1 MGIAGLTAVSEFVK
15 VPVAPVVM
23 AAVRLYDFIKSQKL
37 RYGHTIFSREQILEQ
52 FKRHPATPPS
62 AGDIA
67 TAALM
72 WLARGEHLLFINGKG
87 ETVHDQAMWFSDAE
101 PIKDLQLP
109 SDEALKLRILGHL
122 RRIHANFVASK
133 GNFTMRP
140 CQDNDMHV
148 VPSVPKGALNTKQRE
163 AIDHVL
169 NNWLTVIQG
178 APGSGKT
185 AVGIT
190 HVSTIFHW
198 IEVLTHVGRQ
208 ANALCD
214 LLGGS
219 TENARTIHSNYHRL
233 SKSALY
239 QEYAGNK
246 EVLILDEVYNAD
258 DWTFE
263 KALAAAPEASRLIL
277 VGDPDQ
283 IRPIPDEKG
292 AGTPAL
298 DIANAFPQHVI
309 YLDENMR
316 QRNDARQIYSVV
328 TAIRKKQPKSIDWS
342 RDLNGDS
349 AAVLLTP
356 VGGTSGI
363 LTEIT
368 RMIQRLR
375 SDLAP
380 HEVGTGREH
389 SWQLITFYNGN
400 DPEKQGD
407 GVDQLNGHV
416 ETFLERSGFFSPGG
430 RVDGRPARKRHAVT
444 TRLSMYEGFKVKARS
459 GSVFLLCVL
468 TPRVAP

>member
-1 MGIAGLTAVSEFVK
+1 
-15 VPVAPVVM
+15 
-23 AAVRLYDFIKSQKL
+23 
-37 RYGHTIFSREQILEQ
+37 
-52 FKRHPATPPS
+52 
-62 AGDIA
+62 
-67 TAALM
+67 M
-72 WLARGEHLLFINGKG
+72 WLARGEHMLFINGRG
-87 ETVHDQAMWFSDAE
+87 ETVRDQVAWFSDEE
-101 PIKDLQLP
+101 PIRDLQLP
-109 SDEALKLRILGHL
+109 SDELLKMKIVGHL
-122 RRIHANFVASK
+122 KRIYTNFLESK

-140 CQDNDMHV
+140 CIDPEIDL
-148 VPSVPKGALNTKQRE
+148 VPAVPKGQLNTKQRLV
-163 AIDHVL
+163 IDHAL
-169 NNWLTVIQG
+169 NNWLTVVQG
-178 APGSGKT
+178 PPGSGKT

-190 HVSTIFHW
+190 HMATIFHW

-208 ANALCD
+208 ASALCD
-214 LLGGS
+214 LLGGH
-219 TENARTIHSNYHRL
+219 TENARTIHSNYHRV
-233 SKSALY
+233 SKSSLY
-239 QEYAGNK
+239 QEYAANK

-316 QRNDARQIYSVV
+316 QRDDARQIYSVV
-328 TAIRKKQPKSIDWS
+328 SAVRKKQPDAIEWG
-342 RDLNGDS
+342 RDLNNARD
-349 AAVLLTP
+349 AVVLSIP

-375 SDLAP
+375 SDLGP
-380 HEVGTGREH
+380 YEIGTGREH

-416 ETFLERSGFFSPGG
+416 ETFLERSGFFKAGG
-430 RVDGRPARKRHAVT
+430 KTRKKHAVT
-444 TRLSMYEGFKVKARS
+444 TRLTMYEGFKFMFTAKFLPNIAELKVKRLRTCVCFLYTLFNAACLHLLTEKARDQES
-459 GSVFLLCVL
+459 LILGSLQ
-468 TPRVAP
+468 RAD

>member
-148 VPSVPKGALNTKQRE
+148 VPSVPKGALNTKQHE

-263 KALAAAPEASRLIL
+263 KVCLCFGR
-277 VGDPDQ
+277 
-283 IRPIPDEKG
+283 
-292 AGTPAL
+292 
-298 DIANAFPQHVI
+298 
-309 YLDENMR
+309 
-316 QRNDARQIYSVV
+316 
-328 TAIRKKQPKSIDWS
+328 
-342 RDLNGDS
+342 
-349 AAVLLTP
+349 AVF
-356 VGGTSGI
+356 V
-363 LTEIT
+363 
-368 RMIQRLR
+368 
-375 SDLAP
+375 
-380 HEVGTGREH
+380 
-389 SWQLITFYNGN
+389 
-400 DPEKQGD
+400 
-407 GVDQLNGHV
+407 
-416 ETFLERSGFFSPGG
+416 FF
-430 RVDGRPARKRHAVT
+430 
-444 TRLSMYEGFKVKARS
+444 
-459 GSVFLLCVL
+459 
-468 TPRVAP
+468 